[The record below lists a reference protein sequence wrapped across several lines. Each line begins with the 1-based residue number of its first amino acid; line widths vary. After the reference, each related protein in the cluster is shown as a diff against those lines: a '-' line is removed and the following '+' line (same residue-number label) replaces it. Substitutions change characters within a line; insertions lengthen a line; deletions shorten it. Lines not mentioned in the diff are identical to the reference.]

1 MEWEV
6 EENIK
11 ARVDFVLMGA
21 NANQGVQ
28 PKDASA
34 RRICI
39 PVGLAVSA
47 LTVQTTNTQVQVVDS
62 RRLMKSSSSLRWR
75 VTLRDGKEMNT

>member
-1 MEWEV
+1 MPTYVHVNIFTGLEDYGWTRGSGQLKVEWEV
-6 EENIK
+6 EVK
-11 ARVDFVLMGA
+11 ARVDFVLVSA

-39 PVGLAVSA
+39 PVGLALSA
-47 LTVQTTNTQVQVVDS
+47 
-62 RRLMKSSSSLRWR
+62 
-75 VTLRDGKEMNT
+75 